1 MAIKT
6 VDSGAL
12 TRRLSGRAATFNWEP
27 AKIGPRFEWLEYDT
41 IRIREGGLAGK
52 ILGVKTE
59 ISRHS
64 ATVSLY
70 DEKNQIGIVS
80 IERDPPG
87 KGIIL
92 WDAGIKERYRQNG
105 LAAIMTWIIFRE
117 LLTVQDVATF
127 RIRMV
132 RSLKTGDNGTEIQN
146 VGMGIIAVRFGF
158 TPELN
163 LRQILTVENI
173 TGIEILPPMNG
184 NPPALKVSLN
194 RDPFVL
200 VAFVLNPDT
209 MKPTND
215 FRTYLELKRDDL
227 VIHEWAERGALVVN
241 GNYLLREPQV
251 NHFVNRIAVSET
263 EAVIFR
269 EKIRGL

>member
-12 TRRLSGRAATFNWEP
+12 TRRRTGAAATFKWEP
-27 AKIGPRFEWLEYDT
+27 AKVGPRFEWLDYET
-41 IRIREGGLAGK
+41 IRILEGGLAGK

-59 ISRHS
+59 ILRHT

-70 DEKNQIGIVS
+70 DEAKQIGIVS

-117 LLTVQDVATF
+117 LLMVQDVATF

-132 RSLKTGDNGTEIQN
+132 RSLKSGDNGTEIQN

-163 LRQILTVENI
+163 LRQLLTIDCI
-173 TGIEILPPMNG
+173 TGIEIVPAANG
-184 NPPALKVSLN
+184 NPPALKVNLN

-209 MKPTND
+209 MKPIND

-227 VIHEWAERGALVVN
+227 IIHEWAERGALAVN
-241 GNYLLREPQV
+241 GNYVLREPQV

-263 EAVIFR
+263 EALIFR

>member
-1 MAIKT
+1 MAIKISG
-6 VDSGAL
+6 SGAL
-12 TRRLSGRAATFNWEP
+12 PWSRTGYAAGFNWAP
-27 AKIGPRFEWLEYDT
+27 ARVGPRFEWLACDS
-41 IRIREGGLAGK
+41 IRILEGGMTGK

-59 ISRHS
+59 LLRHS
-64 ATVSLY
+64 ATIALY
-70 DEKNQIGIVS
+70 DDEIQIGVES

-92 WDAGIKERYRQNG
+92 WDAGIKQQYRRNG

-132 RSLKTGDNGTEIQN
+132 RSLKTGEKGAELQN

-163 LRQILTVENI
+163 LKQILTLDHI
-173 TGIEILPPMNG
+173 TGMEILPPLNG
-184 NPPALKVSLN
+184 NPPAIKVNLN
-194 RDPFVL
+194 CDPFVL

-209 MKPTND
+209 MKPTNN
-215 FRTYLELKRDDL
+215 FRTYQEIMRDEGL
-227 VIHEWAERGALVVN
+227 INKWAEQGMLVVN
-241 GNYLLREPQV
+241 GNYLLRKPQID
-251 NHFVNRIAVSET
+251 HFVNRIAVNKT
-263 EAVIFR
+263 EAIVFR
-269 EKIRGL
+269 DKIRGL

>member
-12 TRRLSGRAATFNWEP
+12 TQNRTGRTSTFSWEP
-27 AKIGPRFEWLEYDT
+27 AKIGPSFEWLDYDT
-41 IRIREGGLAGK
+41 IRILEGGMAGK

-59 ISRHS
+59 ILRHS
-64 ATVSLY
+64 ATITLF
-70 DEKNQIGIVS
+70 DDKAQIGIES
-80 IERDPPG
+80 IERDPPE
-87 KGIIL
+87 KGVIL
-92 WDAGIKERYRQNG
+92 WDAAIKERFRRNG

-132 RSLKTGDNGTEIQN
+132 RSLKAGERGAELQN
-146 VGMGIIAVRFGF
+146 VGMGIIAVRLGF

-163 LRQILTVENI
+163 LKQLLTIDHI
-173 TGIEILPPMNG
+173 TGIKPLPPLNG
-184 NPPALKVSLN
+184 SPPAVVINLK

-200 VAFVLNPDT
+200 IAFVLNPDT
-209 MKPTND
+209 MKPSNN
-215 FRTYLELKRDDL
+215 FRTYQEIMRDYGL
-227 VIHEWAERGALVVN
+227 IHKWAEQGGLVVN
-241 GNYLLREPQV
+241 GNYRLRESQA
-251 NHFVNRIAVSET
+251 NYFVNRIAVSET

-269 EKIRGL
+269 NKIRGL